1 MADTIRKGEVQLVLE
16 QRFEVPKWN
25 QIYDM
30 LIELSD
36 KIRTSGFEPDVLIGM
51 SRGGW
56 LPTRILSDLL
66 ENPHI
71 ASVGVEFYVGV
82 YETNLEPRLTQPLS
96 ISVFDKRILL
106 VDDVVDTG
114 KSAMLTKEHIDN
126 EGAKET
132 KILTLYYKPWSIV
145 VPDFF
150 SKETSDWIVFPWEI
164 KETLRKL
171 KNKYKDDNEL
181 VKEAISRLVRDGVAE
196 DLIERFIIQIS

>member
-1 MADTIRKGEVQLVLE
+1 MYSE
-16 QRFEVPKWN
+16 QRFEVPKWT

-30 LIELSD
+30 LVELSD
-36 KIRTSGFEPDVLIGM
+36 KIRISGFNPDVLIGM

-82 YETNLEPRLTQPLS
+82 NETNAEPRLTQPLS
-96 ISVFDKRILL
+96 INVCGKKALL
-106 VDDVVDTG
+106 IDDVVDTG
-114 KSAMLTKEHIDN
+114 KSAMLTRTHIDN

-150 SKETSDWIVFPWEI
+150 GKETSDWIVFPWEI

-171 KNKYKDDNEL
+171 KDKYKDNDQL
-181 VKEAISRLVRDGVAE
+181 AKKVISRLIRDGVQE
-196 DLIERFIIQIS
+196 DLVERFMIQMS

>member
-1 MADTIRKGEVQLVLE
+1 MFSE
-16 QRFEVPKWN
+16 QRFEVPKWT

-30 LIELSD
+30 LVELSD
-36 KIRTSGFEPDVLIGM
+36 KIRNSGYNPDVLIGM

-71 ASVGVEFYVGV
+71 TSVGVEFYVGV
-82 YETNLEPRLTQPLS
+82 NETNLEPRLTQPLS
-96 ISVFDKRILL
+96 INVYGKKTLL
-106 VDDVVDTG
+106 IDDVVDTG
-114 KSAMLTKEHIDN
+114 KSAMLIKTHIDN

-145 VPDFF
+145 VPDYF

-164 KETLRKL
+164 KETVRRL
-171 KNKYKDDNEL
+171 KKKYKDNDQL
-181 VKEAISRLVRDGVAE
+181 AKEAISRLIKDGVAK
-196 DLIERFIIQIS
+196 DIVERFMIQMS

>member
-1 MADTIRKGEVQLVLE
+1 MYSE
-16 QRFEVPKWN
+16 QRFEVPKWT

-30 LIELSD
+30 LVELSD
-36 KIRTSGFEPDVLIGM
+36 KIRITGFNPDVLIGM

-82 YETNLEPRLTQPLS
+82 NETNAEPRLTQPLS
-96 ISVFDKRILL
+96 INVCGKKALL
-106 VDDVVDTG
+106 IDDVVDTG
-114 KSAMLTKEHIDN
+114 KSAMLTRKHIDN
-126 EGAKET
+126 VGAKET

-150 SKETSDWIVFPWEI
+150 GKETSDWIVFPWEI

-171 KNKYKDDNEL
+171 KDKYKDNDQL
-181 VKEAISRLVRDGVAE
+181 AKKVISRLIRDGVQE
-196 DLIERFIIQIS
+196 DLVQRFMIQMS